1 MSGAMIKGIIMNMST
16 GSLRTFQ
23 FNPNNI
29 SYGREAVYAEIGSP
43 GMSYPRHQYVSGR
56 AREFSV
62 TLFMYDHPYTGKI
75 DSFRAF
81 LEDFLPPEY
90 NTRTFIKPPQM
101 LFFYGTF
108 LKKCVCRGTSTLQLR
123 PRTKMD
129 LTNASFVTVVEG
141 DTLDGIA
148 YKQYQDASLWWA
160 ILDAN
165 PKYQHE
171 VEIKAGDVLT
181 VPPLSEVVRVSGHN
195 S

>member
-16 GSLRTFQ
+16 GSFKTFQ

-62 TLFMYDHPYTGKI
+62 TLFMYDHPYSGKI

-108 LKKCVCRGTSTLQLR
+108 LKKCVLVSLNSHMDRHNKYGLPIQAR
-123 PRTKMD
+123 FD
-129 LTNASFVTVVEG
+129 LT
-141 DTLDGIA
+141 LR
-148 YKQYQDASLWWA
+148 Q
-160 ILDAN
+160 
-165 PKYQHE
+165 
-171 VEIKAGDVLT
+171 
-181 VPPLSEVVRVSGHN
+181 VSV
-195 S
+195 